1 MTTAS
6 HVPAPAGQDLIV
18 SGIGVVTPWSD
29 TPATVVRA
37 ARPPVSEG
45 WFDHRERLGR
55 RGYKYLPSATQYFL
69 AATKQAIADTGHPL
83 DGADGA
89 DDADCADDADATG
102 GTGYVEGAG
111 AAGGAR
117 LAAEERRG
125 AAVGT
130 NSAAAALH
138 DEMDRTVLAEG
149 ADALSPATAPYFSI
163 NLFGSRP
170 ATEHALKGFNLTLTS
185 PRTAGLEALE
195 SGARSVRLGRASWL
209 LAGATEEALP
219 GTQAGADLSERGA
232 VALVLEPTER
242 VRAREGRGYGHCR
255 VRSFFL
261 PPRTAAGPR
270 GADRVRE
277 RIGAALA
284 SMCAGPVP
292 EHRVIAVV
300 DESPVATAVAAALG
314 PAASLVRAGAGSL
327 EPLLQ
332 VAGALAG
339 LTGPVAV
346 VTAARE
352 GNLAVAL
359 LTPPEC
365 PRRG

>member
-29 TPATVVRA
+29 TPATAVRA
-37 ARPPVSEG
+37 ARPAVSGG

-69 AATKQAIADTGHPL
+69 AATKQAIADTGLPL

-89 DDADCADDADATG
+89 DDADRAA
-102 GTGYVEGAG
+102 GAG

-163 NLFGSRP
+163 NLFGSRL

-300 DESPVATAVAAALG
+300 DESPVATAVATALG

>member
-6 HVPAPAGQDLIV
+6 HAPAHTGQDLIV

-29 TPATVVRA
+29 LPATAVRA
-37 ARPPVSEG
+37 ARPDVSEG

-83 DGADGA
+83 ESAAGAEGTEA
-89 DDADCADDADATG
+89 VG
-102 GTGYVEGAG
+102 GT
-111 AAGGAR
+111 R

-138 DEMDRTVLAEG
+138 DEMDLTVLSAG

-163 NLFGSRP
+163 NLFGSRL

-219 GTQAGADLSERGA
+219 EAQAEACLSERGA
-232 VALVLEPTER
+232 VALVLESTEQ
-242 VRAREGRGYGHCR
+242 VRARMGRGYGHCR

-261 PPRTAAGPR
+261 APHTAAGPG
-270 GADRVRE
+270 GADRVRV

-284 SMCAGPVP
+284 SMCTGPVP
-292 EHRVIAVV
+292 EHHVIAVV

-339 LTGPVAV
+339 LTSPVAV

-359 LTPPEC
+359 LTPPEHT
-365 PRRG
+365 RRG